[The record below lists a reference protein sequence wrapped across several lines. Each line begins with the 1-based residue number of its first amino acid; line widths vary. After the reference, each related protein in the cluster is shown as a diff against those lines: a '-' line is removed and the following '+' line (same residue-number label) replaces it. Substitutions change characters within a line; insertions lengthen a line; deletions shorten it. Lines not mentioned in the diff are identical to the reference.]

1 MSILN
6 LKNLLKKSTDKS
18 NFKNLDD
25 FFNFAIKY
33 LEFVETGLQAKII
46 AQNET
51 NYTFFQYKKEGRY
64 NISRP
69 INSDLFLAI
78 NEYPKAISKINTLLK
93 NKDKIKEANKT
104 NREILKKCI
113 YTTQQTIGACLDA
126 LPVGE
131 SNKARKLVGDYF
143 ELFICLFINKIGF
156 KCSSG
161 WVEIPIKKSGKTLF
175 KMKYQ
180 HDLLIKKDTAL
191 KVIGSVKT
199 SSKDRIDKVF
209 IDKFLYSKLTDT
221 YIPHIAVFLNDVQ
234 RKKTKSKRK
243 YGINSTFLSGHFK
256 GYTIKLNP
264 LDGVYYCD
272 IRPNMVSENFLKK
285 HIKTIDYLF
294 CEDLWKLTK

>member
-1 MSILN
+1 MSALS

-18 NFKNLDD
+18 NFKSLND
-25 FFNFAIKY
+25 FFNFANNY
-33 LEFVETGLQAKII
+33 LEFVEAGLQAKII

-51 NYTFFQYKKEGRY
+51 NYTFFQYKKDGKY

-78 NEYPKAISKINTLLK
+78 NEYPKAISKIKTLLK
-93 NKDKIKEANKT
+93 SKDKIKGANKT
-104 NREILKKCI
+104 NREIVKKCI

-131 SNKARKLVGDYF
+131 SNKARKLAGDYF
-143 ELFICLFINKIGF
+143 ELFICLFINEMGF

-161 WVEIPIKKSGKTLF
+161 WIEIPIKKFGRTLF

-199 SSKDRIDKVF
+199 SSKDRIDKIF

-221 YIPHIAVFLNDVQ
+221 YVPHIAIFLNDVQ

-256 GYTIKLNP
+256 GYTIKLNS

-272 IRPNMVSENFLKK
+272 IRPNMVSESFLKK
-285 HIKTIDYLF
+285 HIKPIDYFF

>member
-1 MSILN
+1 MSKLN
-6 LKNLLKKSTDKS
+6 LKSLLKKSTDKS
-18 NFKNLDD
+18 NFKSLDD
-25 FFNFAIKY
+25 FFNFANEY
-33 LEFVETGLQAKII
+33 LEFIETGLQAQII

-51 NYTFFQYKKEGRY
+51 NYTFFQYKKDGQY

-69 INSDLFLAI
+69 INSDLFLTI
-78 NEYPKAISKINTLLK
+78 NKYQKAISKIKTLLK
-93 NKDKIKEANKT
+93 SKDKIKGANKT
-104 NREILKKCI
+104 NRDFLKKCI
-113 YTTQQTIGACLDA
+113 YTTQQTVGACLDA

-143 ELFICLFINKIGF
+143 ELFICLFINKMGF

-180 HDLLIKKDTAL
+180 HDLLIKKDTSL

-199 SSKDRIDKVF
+199 SSKDRIDKIF
-209 IDKFLYSKLTDT
+209 IDKFLYSKLTGT

-234 RKKTKSKRK
+234 RKKIKSKRK

-285 HIKTIDYLF
+285 YIKTIDYFF

>member
-1 MSILN
+1 MRILN
-6 LKNLLKKSTDKS
+6 LQNLLKKSTNKS
-18 NFKNLDD
+18 NFKSLDD
-25 FFNFAIKY
+25 FFSFANKY
-33 LEFVETGLQAKII
+33 LEFIETGLQAKII

-51 NYTFFQYKKEGRY
+51 NYIFFQYKKDGRY

-69 INSDLFLAI
+69 INSDLFLDI
-78 NEYPKAISKINTLLK
+78 HEYPKAISKIKALLK
-93 NKDKIKEANKT
+93 SKDKIKGANKT
-104 NREILKKCI
+104 DREILKKSL
-113 YTTQQTIGACLDA
+113 YTTQQTISACLDA
-126 LPVGE
+126 LPAGG
-131 SNKARKLVGDYF
+131 SNKARKLAGDYF
-143 ELFICLFINKIGF
+143 ELFICLFINQMGF

-161 WVEIPIKKSGKTLF
+161 WIEVPIKKSGKTFF

-180 HDLLIKKDTAL
+180 HDLSIKKDAVL
-191 KVIGSVKT
+191 KIIGSVKT
-199 SSKDRIDKVF
+199 SSKDRIDKIF

-221 YIPHIAVFLNDVQ
+221 YVPHIAVFLNDVQ
-234 RKKTKSKRK
+234 RKKTKSKFK

-272 IRPNMVSENFLKK
+272 IRPNMISENFLKK

>member
-1 MSILN
+1 MSTLN
-6 LKNLLKKSTDKS
+6 LKNLLKKSTNKS
-18 NFKNLDD
+18 NFKSLDD
-25 FFNFAIKY
+25 FFNFANKY
-33 LEFVETGLQAKII
+33 LEFIETGLQAKII
-46 AQNET
+46 AQNEI
-51 NYTFFQYKKEGRY
+51 NYTFFQYKKDGRY

-69 INSDLFLAI
+69 VNSNLFFTTNDYL
-78 NEYPKAISKINTLLK
+78 KAISNIKIMLK
-93 NKDKIKEANKT
+93 NKNKIQRANNT
-104 NREILKKCI
+104 SREILKKCI

-131 SNKARKLVGDYF
+131 SNKARKLAGDYF
-143 ELFICLFINKIGF
+143 ELFIRLFINTMGF

-161 WVEIPIKKSGKTLF
+161 WVEIPIKESGKTFF

-180 HDLLIKKDTAL
+180 HDLLIKKETAL
-191 KVIGSVKT
+191 KIIGSVKT
-199 SSKDRIDKVF
+199 SSKDRIDKIF
-209 IDKFLYSKLTDT
+209 IDKFLYSKLTGT
-221 YIPHIAVFLNDVQ
+221 YVPHIAVFLNDVQ

-272 IRPNMVSENFLKK
+272 IRPNMISEDFLKK
-285 HIKTIDYLF
+285 HIKTIDHFF

>member
-1 MSILN
+1 MSKLN
-6 LKNLLKKSTDKS
+6 LKSLLKKSTDKS
-18 NFKNLDD
+18 NFKSLDD
-25 FFNFAIKY
+25 FFNFANEY
-33 LEFVETGLQAKII
+33 LEFIETGLQAQII

-51 NYTFFQYKKEGRY
+51 NYTFFQYKKDGQY

-78 NEYPKAISKINTLLK
+78 NEYQKAISKIKTLLK
-93 NKDKIKEANKT
+93 SKDKIKGANKT
-104 NREILKKCI
+104 NRDFLKKCI
-113 YTTQQTIGACLDA
+113 YTTQQTVGACLDA

-143 ELFICLFINKIGF
+143 ELFICLFINKMGF

-175 KMKYQ
+175 NMKYQ
-180 HDLLIKKDTAL
+180 HDLLIKKDTSL

-199 SSKDRIDKVF
+199 SSKDRIDKIF
-209 IDKFLYSKLTDT
+209 IDKFLYSKLTGT

-234 RKKTKSKRK
+234 RKKIKSKRK

-285 HIKTIDYLF
+285 YIKTIDYFF